1 MLAQKQPHIQR
12 VRNSSLVERSCAPK
26 LRDAQ
31 ASVGEHCQSAEA
43 IPRGV
48 VEFWEERM
56 PE

>member
-12 VRNSSLVERSCAPK
+12 VRNSSLVERSCA
-26 LRDAQ
+26 RDAQ